1 MNRFVPN
8 PLRVAQVERQ
18 GIARART
25 KEKAEEVKREAE
37 GIAPDHTGY
46 YKERFVLTSAGLW
59 GYRVGNRDFAAH
71 LVEWGSIHN
80 EPYAPLRRGVAAAG
94 LRLHEA
100 PKP

>member
-1 MNRFVPN
+1 MTRYVPN
-8 PLRVAQVERQ
+8 PFRAVDVEKQGVAL
-18 GIARART
+18 ALT
-25 KEKAEEVKREAE
+25 KEKASDVRREAE

-46 YKERFVLTSAGLW
+46 YKERFTMVRAGAR

-71 LVEWGSIHN
+71 LVEWGSVNN